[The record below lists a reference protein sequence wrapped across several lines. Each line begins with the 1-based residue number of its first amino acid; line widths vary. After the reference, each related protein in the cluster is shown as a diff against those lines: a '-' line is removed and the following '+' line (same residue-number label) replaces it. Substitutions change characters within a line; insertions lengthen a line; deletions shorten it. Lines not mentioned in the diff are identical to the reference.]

1 MPKLQHLRRRRRPP
15 HGMPMSRPIQIIWG
29 TRGADLLP
37 HWGSGAVPL
46 ASTLFHFVFPAHWFT
61 GFSERCAYEELHL
74 PNRLQHAMNRIL
86 WHFCSS
92 HGELG
97 DAMSNSIAAL
107 SGVHRRYYQWSPFL
121 SRDVVSLHLM
131 QDHVFCRPSLLAVYF
146 PSFNL
151 ISNSDFAVAKR
162 ISFGSHDVHH
172 NLSIMRI
179 MCYLRLT
186 RGRIISDGYCTQ
198 GSKYYYL

>member
-1 MPKLQHLRRRRRPP
+1 MLICCHV
-15 HGMPMSRPIQIIWG
+15 GG
-29 TRGADLLP
+29 G
-37 HWGSGAVPL
+37 GGAVPL
-46 ASTLFHFVFPAHWFT
+46 KSSLFHFKFPAHWFS
-61 GFSERCAYEELHL
+61 GLSKRSAYEELHL
-74 PNRLQHAMNRIL
+74 MNWLQHSMNRIL
-86 WHFCSS
+86 WHFGRS
-92 HGELG
+92 HEEHD
-97 DAMSNSIAAL
+97 DAMRDSVLILSNIKQR
-107 SGVHRRYYQWSPFL
+107 HYQWVPFL
-121 SRDVVSLHLM
+121 SHDVIRKHLM
-131 QDHVFCRPSLLAVYF
+131 QDRILCRPSLLAVYF